1 MENSMLLQNERSN
14 EFMEGKL
21 QVIFGEDKLQVD
33 GRQLH
38 MFLGVE
44 TPYKKWFDR
53 MSEYGF
59 EENKDFWTKLS
70 KTSSTEQGGRPQT
83 NHLLTLDM
91 AKELAMLQRIN
102 KGKKARQ
109 YFLQVERDWN
119 SPEKVMARAL
129 SIAQKTLEE
138 TKIKLADATKIIE
151 KQKPKADFY
160 DDVTGSEDT
169 IDIKS
174 VTKLLNVPKIGRNK
188 LFAFLRD
195 KDILNK
201 KNEPYQCYVDR
212 GYFRQIESSWE
223 HEGTTHITL
232 KTVVFQ
238 KGVDFIRKLLR
249 EENKE

>member
-1 MENSMLLQNERSN
+1 MDN
-14 EFMEGKL
+14 KL
-21 QVIFGEDKLQVD
+21 QVIFNEDKVQVD

-38 MFLGVE
+38 MFLDVK

-53 MSEYGF
+53 MVEYGF
-59 EENKDFWTKLS
+59 DEGKDYIMMDKIVHRADGA
-70 KTSSTEQGGRPQT
+70 EMPQKQYD
-83 NHLLTLDM
+83 HLLTLDM
-91 AKELAMLQRIN
+91 AKELAMLQRTD
-102 KGKKARQ
+102 KGKEARQ
-109 YFLQVERDWN
+109 YFLQVEKDWN

-129 SIAQKTLEE
+129 KIAQKTLEE
-138 TKIKLADATKIIE
+138 TKIKLADANKVIE
-151 KQKPKADFY
+151 EQKPKADFY

-174 VTKLLNVPKIGRNK
+174 VAKLLNVPKMGRNK
-188 LFAFLRD
+188 LFAFLREN
-195 KDILNK
+195 KILNH
-201 KNEPYQCYVDR
+201 KNEPYQYFVDR

-249 EENKE
+249 DERIG